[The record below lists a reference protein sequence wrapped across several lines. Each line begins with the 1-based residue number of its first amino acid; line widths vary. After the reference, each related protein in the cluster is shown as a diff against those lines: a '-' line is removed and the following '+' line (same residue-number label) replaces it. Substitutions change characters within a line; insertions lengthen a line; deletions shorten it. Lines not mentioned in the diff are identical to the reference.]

1 MYILMGRWSCAGVR
15 KILKK
20 LAKHVPPSEP
30 VPGYLALEISH
41 PHEPG
46 YRLLQV
52 RIHHLRSP
60 GPFGGASLHMP
71 L

>member
-1 MYILMGRWSCAGVR
+1 MR

-52 RIHHLRSP
+52 CTPHLRICI
-60 GPFGGASLHMP
+60 P